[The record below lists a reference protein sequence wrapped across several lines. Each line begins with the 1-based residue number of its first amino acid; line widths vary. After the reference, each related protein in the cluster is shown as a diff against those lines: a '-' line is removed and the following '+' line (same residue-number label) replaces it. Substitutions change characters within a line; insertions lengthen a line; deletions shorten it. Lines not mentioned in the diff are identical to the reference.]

1 MHKASRAL
9 SAGASFGFLGPDA
22 TMLDTS
28 KPVVSVCAVRTGAGK
43 SPLVRSVVRALR
55 DRRLRP
61 AVVRHP
67 MPYGDS
73 RMVLGPAQA

>member
-1 MHKASRAL
+1 
-9 SAGASFGFLGPDA
+9 
-22 TMLDTS
+22 
-28 KPVVSVCAVRTGAGK
+28 
-43 SPLVRSVVRALR
+43 VRSVVRALR